1 MSFPTKPFDI
11 TLPTNGGTSW
21 ALLGSSRSG
30 KTTLLKY
37 IYKTYYS
44 KHISVM
50 FSMNAQADIYKDLP
64 SNIMVSDRFHPEI
77 IKECHQINTIAG
89 NKYPFWICS
98 DDFVD
103 LKIKNHPEILRMLT
117 IYRNANISSVQSFQG
132 RTLMSAVGRNS
143 CNYICILKQNT
154 TDEWIN
160 CIKQFLGMYLPPG
173 MTMPQMVAFC
183 QEATKDYQFFLID
196 ALEGKCF
203 LTKLTRAQAG
213 V

>member
-21 ALLGSSRSG
+21 ALIGSSRSG

-44 KHISVM
+44 KHISIM
-50 FSMNAQADIYKDLP
+50 FSMNAQADIYKDIP
-64 SNIMVSDRFHPEI
+64 KNVMVTDHFYPEL
-77 IKECHQINTIAG
+77 IKECHQINTISG
-89 NKYPFWICS
+89 NKYPFWICT

-103 LKIKNHPEILRMLT
+103 KAIKNSPEITRMLT
-117 IYRNANISSVQSFQG
+117 IYRNANMSCVQSFQG

-143 CNYICILKQNT
+143 CNYICVLKQNT
-154 TDEWIN
+154 TQEWERV
-160 CIKQFLGMYLPPG
+160 IKEFLSMYLPPG
-173 MTMPQMVAFC
+173 MSMAQMVAFC
-183 QEATKDYQFFLID
+183 QEATKDYQFFFINSLD
-196 ALEGKCF
+196 GVCF
-203 LTKLTRAQAG
+203 LTKVTRAQAG